1 MPPPFEVIVLSGTG
15 AAYVVLQLL
24 IVLIGAAVGSFLNVV
39 IFRIPR
45 GESLV
50 RPRSR
55 CLSCGAGL
63 GVVDLVPVLSYLA
76 LRGRCRHCGRP
87 YSPRYML
94 VELATGLAA
103 LGAWQLFGPSL
114 DALLAF
120 VIVCCLVVVFFV
132 DLDHYII
139 PDETVAIIAGAGVLL
154 DFLHVLRRGGLT
166 GVVFDERISSGL
178 AYHVVLPGSLV
189 GMAVGAGLFVAIA
202 FVAERIF
209 KRPGMGWG
217 DVKLAGAMGAV
228 LGPGYQFLSYFMLSV
243 IIGALVGLAVMLL
256 GLRSRRDYV
265 PFGPMMAVA
274 GVVMVY
280 WGEIVTPVVMSRF
293 LVG

>member
-1 MPPPFEVIVLSGTG
+1 MLYGTG
-15 AAYVVLQLL
+15 ATQVVVPAL

-39 IFRIPR
+39 IFRVPR

-50 RPRSR
+50 SPRSR

-76 LRGRCRHCGRP
+76 LRGRCRHCGRS

-103 LGAWQLFGPSL
+103 LAAWQVFGPSL
-114 DALLAF
+114 EALLAF

-139 PDETVAIIAGAGVLL
+139 PDGTVAMIAGAGVLL
-154 DFLHVLRRGGLT
+154 DILHIVQRGGMT
-166 GVVFDERISSGL
+166 GVAFDERISSGI
-178 AYHVVLPGSLV
+178 AYRVVLPGSLV
-189 GMAVGAGLFVAIA
+189 GMALGAGLFVAIA
-202 FVAERIF
+202 FVAERVF
-209 KRPGMGWG
+209 RRPGMGWG

-228 LGPGYQFLSYFMLSV
+228 LGPGYQFFTYFLLAV
-243 IIGALVGLAVMLL
+243 LIGALVGVVVMLL
-256 GLRSRRDYV
+256 GLRGRRDYV
-265 PFGPMMAVA
+265 PFGPMMAAA
-274 GVVMVY
+274 GVIMIF
-280 WGEIVTPVVMSRF
+280 WGESVTPIVMSRF